1 MQKIRRDEKFITSI
15 QTTLAKAREE

>member
-1 MQKIRRDEKFITSI
+1 MQKIRRHEKFITSI